1 MVFGNNDYMFLKF
14 CKALWRFFFLI
25 FKPPYEVWSLNK
37 FTFWICSKFILG
49 SGSLSLSILLFSSL
63 FSSSSILFTLIQI
76 FVNSL
81 IKLSLLFP
89 FPFFFL
95 ILWNFLPKELLKE
108 IVPLLLKYVLLK
120 FKFFNLTILL
130 LSLLI
135 PWLIL
140 GKW

>member
-1 MVFGNNDYMFLKF
+1 MIIWF

-25 FKPPYEVWSLNK
+25 FKPPYEIWGLNK
-37 FTFWICSKFILG
+37 FTLWICSKFILE
-49 SGSLSLSILLFSSL
+49 SGSLSLSILLFSSFCL
-63 FSSSSILFTLIQI
+63 FSSSSILFVFTLIKI

-95 ILWNFLPKELLKE
+95 ILWNFFPKVLLKE